1 MVYNT
6 QLRWWIYSVMGLLC
20 VGAGMCV
27 FGEALLS
34 KFNNKAWFWM
44 GTLSLVLLN
53 AGLCFIGGAIVLK
66 IKK

>member
-1 MVYNT
+1 MTSNI
-6 QLRWWIYSVMGLLC
+6 QFRWWTYSVIGLLL

-34 KFNNKAWFWM
+34 KYKNEAWFWM
-44 GTLSLVLLN
+44 GTLSLVLIN
-53 AGLCFIGGAIVLK
+53 SGLCFIGSAVVLK